1 MNEIK
6 GNEQLLT
13 SWKEIAVYLSK
24 GVRTVQRWE
33 RELGLPVRRPAQS
46 RHIVLATTSDLDGWV
61 AGLKQSAHVRCCNC
75 REELDHANAVIG
87 QLRETI
93 ARLEME
99 KNQGSMGIQI
109 VPNNSQTKNAE
120 KPGGAAASALLKSDG
135 NAA

>member
-1 MNEIK
+1 MNEVK

-13 SWKEIAVYLSK
+13 SWKEIAMYLSK

-46 RHIVLATTSDLDGWV
+46 RHIVLATTSELDGWV
-61 AGLKQSAHVRCCNC
+61 AGLKQSAQMKCCDC
-75 REELDHANAVIG
+75 REELDQAKVIIG
-87 QLRETI
+87 QLRETV

-99 KNQGSMGIQI
+99 KNLALVSMQI
-109 VPNNSQTKNAE
+109 VPTGQAKIGE
-120 KPGGAAASALLKSDG
+120 KAGVAGAANLAQADG

>member
-6 GNEQLLT
+6 ENEQLLT

-46 RHIVLATTSDLDGWV
+46 RHIVLATTLELDEWV
-61 AGLKQSAHVRCCNC
+61 AGLKQSAHMKCCSC
-75 REELDHANAVIG
+75 REELDQAKVVIG
-87 QLRETI
+87 QLRETV

-99 KNQGSMGIQI
+99 KNLASISMQI
-109 VPNNSQTKNAE
+109 VPTGQAKIGE
-120 KPGGAAASALLKSDG
+120 KAGTAAAAKLAQADG

>member
-13 SWKEIAVYLSK
+13 SWKEIAIYLSK

-46 RHIVLATTSDLDGWV
+46 RHIVLATTSELDGWV
-61 AGLKQSAHVRCCNC
+61 AGLKRSAQAKCCDC
-75 REELDHANAVIG
+75 REELDQARVTIS
-87 QLRETI
+87 QLRETV

-99 KNQGSMGIQI
+99 KLGSVGLKIVAGGGEPMGAE
-109 VPNNSQTKNAE
+109 NSGSSAT
-120 KPGGAAASALLKSDG
+120 ASALLKSDG